1 MHVHCFCGGVGDPGG
16 PRIIGNHWF
25 SMHFHC
31 VGSGVG
37 GRGRPLVHKKITI
50 SMHLR
55 GFGVGVGGLESLKI
69 YGFPYIFILWA
80 RGMEARAAPDS
91 LKIKGF
97 DAFASFRPWGGRPT
111 NH

>member
-1 MHVHCFCGGVGDPGG
+1 MEIYGFPCIFTVWAVGWGGAGG
-16 PRIIGNHWF
+16 PSFI
-25 SMHFHC
+25 
-31 VGSGVG
+31 
-37 GRGRPLVHKKITI
+37 KKITI

-97 DAFASFRPWGGRPT
+97 DAFA
-111 NH
+111 